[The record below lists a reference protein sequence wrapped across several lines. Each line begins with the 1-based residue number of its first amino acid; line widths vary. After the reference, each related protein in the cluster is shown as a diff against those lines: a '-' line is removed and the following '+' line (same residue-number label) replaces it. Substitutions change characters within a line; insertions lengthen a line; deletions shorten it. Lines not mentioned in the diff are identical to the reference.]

1 MTPER
6 FVAESAL
13 DVSAADVFDWH
24 ARPGA
29 FERLTPPWERVRIVS
44 PGSGIRDGSMV
55 ELEVTLGPL
64 RRRWLARHDA
74 CLPGRQFRDVSVR
87 GPFPQ
92 WEHVHEF
99 IPLATN
105 RCLLRDT
112 LSYRLPGG
120 KIGRA
125 LAARFVQR
133 KLARL
138 FRYRH
143 DLTRQDLAMLA
154 RLNDPTPL
162 TIAISGASGLVG
174 TALTALLTTAGHR
187 VLKLVRRAPASPD
200 ELEWDTQSGIRQP
213 EQLGHTD
220 ALILL
225 AGENVAAGR
234 WTRQVMERIRGSRV
248 DGVRAIVRSLARLE
262 RRPRALLS
270 ASAIGYY
277 GDRGDEFLT
286 EASPPGTGFLAE
298 TAVQWE
304 REALAARDLGL
315 RVALLRIGVVL
326 SPRGGALA
334 KLLPLFSLGLG
345 GPVGSGRQ
353 FMSWISIDDLIG
365 AIHHVVTNPHLQGP
379 INMVAP
385 NPVTSGAF
393 ATTLGRVLHRP
404 AILPAP
410 AAALR
415 LMLGQMAEE
424 TVLASTR
431 VAPEVLLRSGYVFRH
446 DTLEA
451 ALRHVLG
458 RSEPDTETP

>member
-13 DVSAADVFDWH
+13 DVSAASAFDWH
-24 ARPGA
+24 DRPGA
-29 FERLTPPWERVRIVS
+29 LERLTPPWERVRIVS
-44 PGSGIRDGSMV
+44 PGHGIRDGSTV
-55 ELEVTLGPL
+55 ELEVAFGPL
-64 RRRWLARHDA
+64 RRHWLARHDA

-87 GPFPQ
+87 GPFPR

-99 IPLATN
+99 IPVSTN
-105 RCLLRDT
+105 RCLLRDS

-120 KIGRA
+120 KIGG
-125 LAARFVQR
+125 LLGARLVRR
-133 KLARL
+133 KLSRL

-143 DLTRQDLAMLA
+143 DVTRQDLAMLA
-154 RLNDPTPL
+154 RLKDPTPL
-162 TIAISGASGLVG
+162 TIAVSGASGLVG

-187 VLKLVRRAPASPD
+187 VLKLVRRAAQSPD
-200 ELEWDTQSGIRQP
+200 ELQWDAKAGLHQP
-213 EQLGHTD
+213 ERLADVD
-220 ALILL
+220 ALVLL
-225 AGENVAAGR
+225 AGENIAAGR
-234 WTRQVMERIRGSRV
+234 WTPDVMERIRSSRV
-248 DGVRAIVRSLARLE
+248 DAVRANVRSLARLQP
-262 RRPRALLS
+262 RPRALVS

-277 GDRGDEFLT
+277 GDRGDELLT
-286 EASPPGTGFLAE
+286 ESSPPGKGFLAD
-298 TAVQWE
+298 TAVAWE
-304 REALAARDLGL
+304 REALAARDLNM
-315 RVALLRIGVVL
+315 RVAVLRIGVVL

-353 FMSWISIDDLIG
+353 FMSWISIDDVIG
-365 AIHHVVTNPHLQGP
+365 AIHHVVTDPDLHGP
-379 INMVAP
+379 INVVAP
-385 NPVTSGAF
+385 NPVTSAEF
-393 ATTLGRVLHRP
+393 AATLGRVLHRP
-404 AILPAP
+404 AVLPAP

-431 VAPEVLLRSGYVFRH
+431 VAPEILLRSRYAFRH

-458 RSEPDTETP
+458 RHNPDTVTP